1 MTLPPL
7 PLLLAGAAMLLMGGS
22 ATLWLSRNRANE
34 ARATRLRSVLGPY
47 RRVGPPRRDL
57 AQSLMEHLP
66 WLRHW
71 LMRLLGIDMRHHGD
85 YPMAWWVVVAGA
97 LVAARACAWMAAL
110 IFNDLPQLLPVP
122 VLWVLLCRLIFGN
135 FAARRRSL
143 LYRQF
148 PDALG
153 M

>member
-34 ARATRLRSVLGPY
+34 ARATRLRSVLDPY

-71 LMRLLGIDMRHHGD
+71 LMRLLGIDMRHHGE

-97 LVAARACAWMAAL
+97 LVAARGRAWIDTAVFNAL
-110 IFNDLPQLLPVP
+110 AGLLPEP
-122 VLWVLLCRLIFGN
+122 
-135 FAARRRSL
+135 
-143 LYRQF
+143 
-148 PDALG
+148 
-153 M
+153 